1 MELYV
6 ADACNIAKLRR
17 LCIEGVCSDMQAFDI
32 ASQENPSFVGEALH
46 SSYQAS
52 YLRESPT
59 CMHSGASHACLAWAV
74 LSSTAE
80 INC

>member
-46 SSYQAS
+46 
-52 YLRESPT
+52 LLIG
-59 CMHSGASHACLAWAV
+59 H
-74 LSSTAE
+74 LS
-80 INC
+80 